1 VRPSRNPRYIPA
13 HVKRAVWER
22 DGGQCTFVS
31 ETGRRCQERKRLEFD
46 HVEEVARGGRA
57 SVNGIRL
64 RCRAHNQYGAECTFG
79 AGFMREKCEAA
90 RRAAEARRQ
99 QGAARA
105 EVRARARSAAEEVI
119 APLRSLGFRAEE
131 ARQAA
136 ALCEA
141 IPEAS
146 LEQRVRRALTYFHPP
161 RTCAQ
166 PTASLGSPP

>member
-1 VRPSRNPRYIPA
+1 
-13 HVKRAVWER
+13 
-22 DGGQCTFVS
+22 
-31 ETGRRCQERKRLEFD
+31 
-46 HVEEVARGGRA
+46 
-57 SVNGIRL
+57 
-64 RCRAHNQYGAECTFG
+64 
-79 AGFMREKCEAA
+79 
-90 RRAAEARRQ
+90 
-99 QGAARA
+99 
-105 EVRARARSAAEEVI
+105 VI

-161 RTCAQ
+161 RTYAQ